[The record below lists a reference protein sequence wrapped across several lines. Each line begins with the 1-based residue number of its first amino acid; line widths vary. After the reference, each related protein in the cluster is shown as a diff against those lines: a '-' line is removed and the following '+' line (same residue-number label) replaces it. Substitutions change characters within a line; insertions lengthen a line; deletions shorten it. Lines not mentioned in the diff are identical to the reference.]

1 MGDITT
7 GIDKL
12 VQLINRRNE
21 ISLEEAAKELN
32 VDKAVLEDWVEVL
45 EAEKLVKVNYK
56 FSNMFISGS
65 KTTTKDA
72 LKTAA
77 HVVSQKE
84 AFNRKIDAT
93 LHALDKETE
102 GFDQVRTEFISIQK
116 HIKGE
121 LKTVRHELDE
131 LKQFEHLKNNID
143 KDIIASKKDFQKF
156 VSLYNGQLDEFDKK
170 YVSLVNDLKAEQI
183 RLEKYAKK
191 VDELKRAKTDIEKTV
206 HDSLDELRKVTRE
219 FEGESKNISVSEKRI
234 AELNHSITH
243 LSSNIQDK
251 KAEALKQ
258 LNKKIGTSLHE
269 IESKQD
275 ELLAS
280 AKVKKD
286 EIQNYA
292 HAGNMIYKSFSKLFS
307 DKIKTAEMIEDIQ
320 KEREGLIKELTD
332 LKTKVTIFSI
342 KQKDPAIKEKLKE
355 MEKVIEDYEKRK
367 HSLATRIDKLMSFI
381 RNH

>member
-32 VDKAVLEDWVEVL
+32 VDKTVLEDWVEVL

-65 KTTTKDA
+65 KTTSKDT

-93 LHALDKETE
+93 LHALEKETE
-102 GFDQVRTEFISIQK
+102 DFERVRTEFISIQK

-121 LKTVRHELDE
+121 LKVVRKELNE
-131 LKQFEHLKNNID
+131 LKTFENLKNNID
-143 KDIIASKKDFQKF
+143 KDIQASKKDFKKFIELYNIQIDDFDKKF
-156 VSLYNGQLDEFDKK
+156 VSL
-170 YVSLVNDLKAEQI
+170 VRDLKSEEI
-183 RLEKYAKK
+183 RLEKYAKR
-191 VDELKRAKTDIEKTV
+191 VDELKKAKVDIEKTV
-206 HDSLDELRKVTRE
+206 HDS
-219 FEGESKNISVSEKRI
+219 I
-234 AELNHSITH
+234 AELKEVTKEFEKESRNIISSEKKIADLHKSITG

-251 KAEALKQ
+251 KILALKS
-258 LNKKIGTSLHE
+258 LNKRIGTTLPI
-269 IESKQD
+269 IEAKQD
-275 ELLAS
+275 ELLEQ
-280 AKVKKD
+280 AKLKKE

-292 HAGNMIYKSFSKLFS
+292 HTGNMIYKSFSKLFS
-307 DKIKTAEMIEDIQ
+307 DKIQTAEMIEGIE
-320 KEREGLIKELTD
+320 KERQDLIKELNN
-332 LKTKVTIFSI
+332 LKVKVAVFSI
-342 KQKDPAIKEKLKE
+342 KKKDPEVKNKLKE
-355 MEKVIEDYEKRK
+355 MEKIIAEYEKKK
-367 HSLATRIDKLMSFI
+367 HVLATKIERLMKFI
-381 RNH
+381 RHH

>member
-56 FSNMFISGS
+56 FSNMFITGS
-65 KTTTKDA
+65 KTTSKDT

-102 GFDQVRTEFISIQK
+102 DFERVRTEFISIQK

-121 LKTVRHELDE
+121 LNTVRKELDE
-131 LKQFEHLKNNID
+131 LKKFEHLKNNID
-143 KDIIASKKDFQKF
+143 GDIKNTQKDFQKF
-156 VSLYNGQLDEFDKK
+156 VSLYNSQLDTFDKK
-170 YVSLVNDLKAEQI
+170 YVSLVHDLKTEEV

-191 VDELKRAKTDIEKTV
+191 VDELKKAKVDIEKTV
-206 HDSLDELRKVTRE
+206 HDSIAELREVTKA
-219 FEGESKNISVSEKRI
+219 FENESKNITISEKKI
-234 AELNHSITH
+234 AELHKSIEH

-251 KAEALKQ
+251 KTDAIKT
-258 LNKKIGTSLHE
+258 LNKKIGTSLPA
-269 IESKQD
+269 IKARQD
-275 ELLAS
+275 ELLEQ
-280 AKVKKD
+280 AKLKKE

-292 HAGNMIYKSFSKLFS
+292 HTGNMIYKSFSKLFA
-307 DKIKTAEMIEDIQ
+307 DKIQTAEMIEDIE
-320 KEREGLIKELTD
+320 KERQELINELNTLKE
-332 LKTKVTIFSI
+332 KVAIFSI
-342 KQKDPAIKEKLKE
+342 KRKDPEIKAKLKE
-355 MEKVIEDYEKRK
+355 MEKVITDYEKRK
-367 HSLATRIDKLMSFI
+367 HTLATKIDKLMNFI
-381 RNH
+381 RHH

>member
-21 ISLEEAAKELN
+21 ISLDEAAKELN

-45 EAEKLVKVNYK
+45 ESERLVKVNYK

-65 KTTTKDA
+65 KTTSRDT

-102 GFDQVRTEFISIQK
+102 GFGQVRSEFISIQK
-116 HIKGE
+116 HIKDE
-121 LKTVRHELDE
+121 LKVVRKELAE

-143 KDIIASKKDFQKF
+143 KDILNSKNDFKKF
-156 VSLYNGQLDEFDKK
+156 VSLYNGQLDDFDKQ
-170 YVSLVNDLKAEQI
+170 YISLVHNLKGEQI
-183 RLEKYAKK
+183 RLEKFAKN
-191 VDELKRAKTDIEKTV
+191 VEYLKKEKSNIEKTV
-206 HDSLDELRKVTRE
+206 HDSINELKKITNE
-219 FEGESKNISVSEKRI
+219 FESESKNISRSEKTI
-234 AELNHSITH
+234 YNLNKDMDD
-243 LSSNIQDK
+243 LSSNIQER
-251 KAEALKQ
+251 KAEALKK
-258 LNKKIGTSLHE
+258 LNRKIGTSIPE
-269 IESKQD
+269 ITAKQD
-275 ELLAS
+275 ELLS
-280 AKVKKD
+280 NAKLKKD

-292 HAGNMIYKSFSKLFS
+292 HTGNIIYKSFSKLFS
-307 DKIKTAEMIEDIQ
+307 DKIKTAEMVEGIE
-320 KEREGLIKELTD
+320 KERLGLIKELTD
-332 LKTKVTIFSI
+332 LKAKVTIFSL
-342 KQKDPAIKEKLKE
+342 KRKDPEIKKKLKE
-355 MEKVIEDYEKRK
+355 MEKVIGDYEKRK
-367 HSLATRIDKLMSFI
+367 KSLAIKIDRLMSFI